1 MTDTIPAASEA
12 PDLSSSVSTLPTGPS
27 PASPSSSSV
36 EDDLGVVDIAM
47 ADKLA
52 QHQHQ
57 HQHQIDKHKVE
68 SALSRLASLTTDP
81 DVHSSCMLYPD
92 TAPRTTW
99 RPQMYAW
106 MKKNYPQKLRE
117 ISQAPVAPLHP
128 LSSDPGHHYDTTTSP
143 PRRAGSVGSAGGGG
157 SVVSASHRRL
167 SHAHESKPY
176 SRPHP
181 DDHHDPGS
189 MILSASSSSSA
200 LSASSSSSYPST
212 AHDHNAQ
219 KYSYS
224 HTQSSSAYTNP
235 ANLPFTTSA
244 KLPSPP
250 QSPKLS
256 PNSGQEHKNN
266 SHTSNH
272 HQNHNHQN
280 SNYTFSVKMGS
291 NSYHHR
297 RRCISCGSDQ
307 SPCWRP
313 SWSPSAGQLCN
324 SCGLRYKKT
333 GARCT
338 SPSCGRIPAKGEWV
352 MMKRN
357 ASGQDP
363 PEYHC
368 LSCGGHVAVGETL

>member
-1 MTDTIPAASEA
+1 
-12 PDLSSSVSTLPTGPS
+12 
-27 PASPSSSSV
+27 
-36 EDDLGVVDIAM
+36 M
-47 ADKLA
+47 ADKLV
-52 QHQHQ
+52 
-57 HQHQIDKHKVE
+57 QHQIDKHKVE

-81 DVHSSCMLYPD
+81 DVQSSCMLYPD

-117 ISQAPVAPLHP
+117 ISQASVAPLHP
-128 LSSDPGHHYDTTTSP
+128 LSSDPSHHYDTTSP
-143 PRRAGSVGSAGGGG
+143 PRRAGSVGSAG
-157 SVVSASHRRL
+157 SSAVSGSHRRL
-167 SHAHESKPY
+167 SHENKPY
-176 SRPHP
+176 SRPQN
-181 DDHHDPGS
+181 DDHHDPS
-189 MILSASSSSSA
+189 MILTASSSSATSASSSSS
-200 LSASSSSSYPST
+200 SYSST
-212 AHDHNAQ
+212 TQEHNAQ
-219 KYSYS
+219 NYSYS
-224 HTQSSSAYTNP
+224 HTQSTSAYANP

-250 QSPKLS
+250 QSPELS
-256 PNSGQEHKNN
+256 PNSRQDHKTTPSNN
-266 SHTSNH
+266 NH
-272 HQNHNHQN
+272 HHHHPHHQN

-357 ASGQDP
+357 ATATGQDP